1 MAIQIQIADEV
12 WDYLN
17 KNKKRGE
24 SFNEVLKRILK
35 IKQEENKK

>member
-24 SFNEVLKRILK
+24 SFNDVLKRKLK
-35 IKQEENKK
+35 IKEGDLK

>member
-1 MAIQIQIADEV
+1 MAIQIQIADKI

-24 SFNEVLKRILK
+24 SFNDVLKRLLK
-35 IKQEENKK
+35 IKEEGVKK